1 MAFLSHHVK
10 FPQMTLK
17 FKNRLTS
24 LLWALVAA
32 ALLASMG
39 GCSGGKIT
47 PKGSTHLST
56 PKKGSASTSKVS
68 SQKKGSAGGSS
79 SSSSSSAKKT
89 TGKVEKGQASYYADK
104 FHGRATASGE
114 KYDKRKM
121 TGAHRTLPFGSVVRV
136 TNTANGKS
144 VDVRINDR
152 GPFKAGRIVDV
163 SRAAAEKLGMIQ
175 AGVINCTM
183 EVLST
188 P

>member
-1 MAFLSHHVK
+1 M
-10 FPQMTLK
+10 LK
-17 FKNRLTS
+17 IRFRP
-24 LLWALVAA
+24 LL
-32 ALLASMG
+32 LLAATVVLIAGMD
-39 GCSGGKIT
+39 GCSGSKT
-47 PKGSTHLST
+47 THKGTSSL
-56 PKKGSASTSKVS
+56 STSKS
-68 SQKKGSAGGSS
+68 SSSTKKSTAKNGSS
-79 SSSSSSAKKT
+79 SSSSKKSNSSSSSTTKKT

-114 KYDKRKM
+114 KYDKTKM
-121 TGAHRTLPFGSVVRV
+121 TGAHRTLAFGTVVRV

-183 EVLST
+183 EIIST